1 MKDLDNQPPSL
12 ENNVAKKRR
21 KQAQAEKD
29 KLDIAM
35 DTCKFPL
42 TEVTLTFECEY
53 DEDDYTDISD
63 GIKVLG

>member
-1 MKDLDNQPPSL
+1 MDNQPPSL

-35 DTCKFPL
+35 DTCRFPPMDIL
-42 TEVTLTFECEY
+42 TDECEV
-53 DEDDYTDISD
+53 DDYP
-63 GIKVLG
+63 GIGVKNLG

>member
-35 DTCKFPL
+35 DPCRFPPMDI
-42 TEVTLTFECEY
+42 TDECE
-53 DEDDYTDISD
+53 DDGDDYPDISD
-63 GIKVLG
+63 GIKALG